1 MSDSADLKSSA
12 PVEHNPAGLI
22 GLLLVAVGV
31 MALLGNLVDISLGRY
46 LWPLWVITP
55 GLLLMIPAVRM
66 RPDHPEPLAFLA
78 IPGAGL
84 LTVGLLML
92 VMSITNYWQSFAYAW
107 ALIPIG
113 VLWGVGYARRYMR
126 DDNTQR
132 GLHEAMRVMGW
143 IFLAF
148 TAFFELFIYHQPLGQ
163 WWPVVVILVG
173 VYLVARNWQ
182 RSQVAG

>member
-12 PVEHNPAGLI
+12 PLERNPAGLI
-22 GLLLVAVGV
+22 GLLLVAAGV
-31 MALLGNLVDISLGRY
+31 MALLGNLVDISLGQY
-46 LWPLWVITP
+46 LWPLWVIAP
-55 GLLLMIPAVRM
+55 GLLLMIPAARM
-66 RPDHPEPLAFLA
+66 QPDRPEPLAFLA

-92 VMSITNYWQSFAYAW
+92 LMNIFDYWQSFAYAW

-113 VLWGVGYARRYMR
+113 VLWGAGYARRYTR
-126 DDNTQR
+126 DDNARR
-132 GLHEAMRVMGW
+132 GLYEARRVMFW

-148 TAFFELFIYHQPLGQ
+148 AAFFELFIFHQPLGQ
-163 WWPVVVILVG
+163 WWPVVVILLG

-182 RSQVAG
+182 RSQKAS